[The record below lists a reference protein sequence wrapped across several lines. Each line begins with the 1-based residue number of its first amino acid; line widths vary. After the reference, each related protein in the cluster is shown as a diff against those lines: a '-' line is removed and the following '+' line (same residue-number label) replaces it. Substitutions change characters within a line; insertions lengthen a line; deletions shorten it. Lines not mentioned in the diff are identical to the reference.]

1 MSPEA
6 MDARTALVSTLQQ
19 AIAGYGADLLL
30 AVPKANVLAVPK
42 ASAAAA
48 APPARL
54 EPMPETSA
62 AVAAEATALVRPQP
76 TPPAPTPRERE
87 RTGVPGSSPPLAP
100 QPLPSPTAAAPSGPR
115 PGERPAPA
123 PVPPEPSSPQDPL
136 HRLKT
141 EVLAC
146 KKCKLCE
153 TRKAVVFGEGTHT
166 PEVMFVGEAPG
177 AVEDQTGRPFV
188 GPAGQLLDRI
198 LDGAMG
204 LRREDVFIA
213 NVNKCRPPGNR
224 DPEPDEVAACLP
236 YLRQQVELLQPK
248 VLVALGRVAAHNLL
262 DTQAPMRELRG
273 RELHYL
279 GIPVVVTW
287 HPAYLL
293 RDPSRKVET
302 WADIKRVNRLLGRPE
317 DPRRTPPAEA

>member
-1 MSPEA
+1 MTIGPI
-6 MDARTALVSTLQQ
+6 DARSALVSTLQQ

-30 AVPKANVLAVPK
+30 AVPRATAPSASTSAGGEAAASSSPTPV
-42 ASAAAA
+42 ASAASTSTATSARTPPPASPERASAA
-48 APPARL
+48 IAPATKATERPNDRATWTAPP
-54 EPMPETSA
+54 T
-62 AVAAEATALVRPQP
+62 ATE
-76 TPPAPTPRERE
+76 APTP
-87 RTGVPGSSPPLAP
+87 
-100 QPLPSPTAAAPSGPR
+100 AAAN
-115 PGERPAPA
+115 A
-123 PVPPEPSSPQDPL
+123 DPL

-141 EVLAC
+141 EVIAC
-146 KKCKLCE
+146 RKCKLCE
-153 TRKAVVFGEGTHT
+153 SRKTVVFGEGTRT

-273 RELHYL
+273 RELHYM